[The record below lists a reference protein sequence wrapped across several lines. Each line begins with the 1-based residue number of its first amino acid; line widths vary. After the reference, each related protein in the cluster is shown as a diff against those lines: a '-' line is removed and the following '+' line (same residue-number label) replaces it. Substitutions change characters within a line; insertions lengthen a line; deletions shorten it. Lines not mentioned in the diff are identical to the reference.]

1 MLGHKIISES
11 LEMLSAL
18 QTRVFRHVQAF
29 KSLHDKNVYFKISGE
44 SFAILGVFFDSNLV
58 WDAD

>member
-29 KSLHDKNVYFKISGE
+29 KSLHDGLTDRLS
-44 SFAILGVFFDSNLV
+44 SLCNLTF
-58 WDAD
+58 